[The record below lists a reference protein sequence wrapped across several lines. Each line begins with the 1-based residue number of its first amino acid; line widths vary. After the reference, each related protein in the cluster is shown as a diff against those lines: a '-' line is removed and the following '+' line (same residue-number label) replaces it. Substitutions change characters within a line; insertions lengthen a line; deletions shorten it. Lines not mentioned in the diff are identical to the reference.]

1 MGQTDFNLDQAIA
14 NHILLIQQKGSTT
27 DSDLAE
33 LKAHLYDAF
42 EELKSN
48 GLNPE
53 EAFMV
58 ARHRLGDTEILT
70 NEYSKV
76 NPSVQTNKLWAYLFL
91 GVALLANGWTLLRL
105 IAGGF
110 YLLVFKNYHTT
121 VVSSVMVVLFH
132 IALIVLVFYLVK
144 KKHNISRFLE
154 RQVDINPIKTV
165 LLAFIP
171 LCLTIFIPRQL
182 NFEMI
187 DALRYPIYKFD
198 NDYAEFSLYLLGMS
212 MSLAALSIIFSLKN
226 VGHISLKSLLA
237 NPSILLLLIFG
248 FSTELLA
255 STTRI
260 FNNLEIISNGFIF
273 GFVYLLGSFLISYHN
288 VKGDLLKNLI
298 TFSIIGLVLET
309 SVGIMADI
317 DRGFSLTGYFV
328 SSLIL
333 GVIIGA
339 FLGIKMKPTELEQ
352 SVIN

>member
-76 NPSVQTNKLWAYLFL
+76 NPSVQTNKLWAYMFL
-91 GVALLANGWTLLRL
+91 GVAFLAGGWTFLRL
-105 IAGGF
+105 LGGCF
-110 YLLVFKNYHTT
+110 YLLVFKNYNTT
-121 VVSSVMVVLFH
+121 PVSSVMVVLFH
-132 IALIVLVFYLVK
+132 IALIMLVFYLVK
-144 KKHNISRFLE
+144 KRHNISRFVE

-171 LCLTIFIPRQL
+171 LAMTIFIPRQL

-187 DALRYPIYKFD
+187 NALRYPIYKFD

-212 MSLAALSIIFSLKN
+212 MGLGALSIIFSLKN
-226 VGHISLKSLLA
+226 VGHQFKI
-237 NPSILLLLIFG
+237 
-248 FSTELLA
+248 LA
-255 STTRI
+255 S
-260 FNNLEIISNGFIF
+260 
-273 GFVYLLGSFLISYHN
+273 
-288 VKGDLLKNLI
+288 
-298 TFSIIGLVLET
+298 
-309 SVGIMADI
+309 
-317 DRGFSLTGYFV
+317 
-328 SSLIL
+328 
-333 GVIIGA
+333 
-339 FLGIKMKPTELEQ
+339 
-352 SVIN
+352 